1 MNHIGLKVNRLIRTR
16 FGPFNLD
23 TLKPGEIKEVPK
35 KLTDNILKN
44 KSIVTPDQA

>member
-1 MNHIGLKVNRLIRTR
+1 MAKLD
-16 FGPFNLD
+16 FNKSPYFD
-23 TLKPGEIKEVPK
+23 DIYYVGEIKEVPK